1 MTEVEP
7 PHYMEVAV
15 PVVIAEHLTQVIGK
29 RGSRDLERAVRRSRE
44 RIAVGIACPRR
55 VRTLAIAAD

>member
-29 RGSRDLERAVRRSRE
+29 AGL
-44 RIAVGIACPRR
+44 
-55 VRTLAIAAD
+55 